1 METEKMSNEV
11 LRLMIASR
19 GHGYERKLDGTVVFN
34 CQHIKK
40 DNVKLAEYRAEFAR
54 RQRALLY

>member
-1 METEKMSNEV
+1 MDIKDLSNES

-19 GHGYERKLDGTVVFN
+19 GHGYERRLDGTVVFN

-40 DNVKLAEYRAEFAR
+40 DNVKLPEYRAELAR
-54 RQRALLY
+54 RQRELLN